1 MPCTSKLWSLLK
13 VIHQLLAAALLPMTL
28 GDFIRNAPS
37 IHAALRSNH
46 PPSRPAALGVCLAFL
61 REVVA

>member
-1 MPCTSKLWSLLK
+1 LLK
-13 VIHQLLAAALLPMTL
+13 VIHQLLAAALLPVAL

-46 PPSRPAALGVCLAFL
+46 PPSRPAALGACLAFL